1 MTIRVKFVLSHD
13 FSACMDQL
21 LDIYP
26 IVSCK
31 LLSGYI
37 RLVEYN
43 DTCNGFITSKTSYLC
58 DKSNMKSSKGHVNE
72 KEHNLAL
79 TTIEVLY

>member
-1 MTIRVKFVLSHD
+1 LH
-13 FSACMDQL
+13 
-21 LDIYP
+21 
-26 IVSCK
+26 
-31 LLSGYI
+31 SGYI